1 MIDGSRG
8 QGRRNWCPCRR
19 RRAAGT
25 GWDSWR
31 RGSWR
36 VGSSHVRQAPI
47 WVEEVGMTRSDRRID
62 RPHFRTFRRQDRA
75 GGCHTWRCCV
85 VFLPVSAATCDLA
98 DIHRRSHAGYR
109 CARELSL
116 PPRDVTAD
124 ANSWPFP
131 DRVGD
136 LCDHLAGDASAS
148 SSWASVDLAHQ
159 PGLRPSD
166 VPLHGENGSW
176 RWRRVLAALLS
187 SHGIGDQQLFDL
199 PALVA
204 DQQVDQLVT
213 PPGGLKA
220 GRGSIVANHHAGG
233 GS

>member
-116 PPRDVTAD
+116 PSRRGTSLPTPTPGHSQTVWVTFVIT
-124 ANSWPFP
+124 WQETPQ
-131 DRVGD
+131 R
-136 LCDHLAGDASAS
+136 H
-148 SSWASVDLAHQ
+148 H
-159 PGLRPSD
+159 PGLQSTSPINPAFGQVTCHCMARTA
-166 VPLHGENGSW
+166 HGVG
-176 RWRRVLAALLS
+176 
-187 SHGIGDQQLFDL
+187 
-199 PALVA
+199 VA
-204 DQQVDQLVT
+204 SL
-213 PPGGLKA
+213 
-220 GRGSIVANHHAGG
+220 RHC
-233 GS
+233 